1 MGGAGVAGGEAGE
14 AGAEGGVGEGCGDCE
29 MGVGG

>member
-1 MGGAGVAGGEAGE
+1 VGGAGVAGGEAGE